1 MKVLF
6 NKLKKTNKIFLVI
19 FLLTFVLYL
28 INYFIAAYNLLNLAG
43 IETIIRIIVIV
54 LFGIWLFVYL
64 LWNLINLLL
73 KKYVALIITTVI
85 TILFTGIFC
94 IGNYYINMLYS
105 GMDNL
110 SESEYVTYTSNLVTL
125 KETKINSK
133 SILGM
138 INSSDDLEGNKL
150 AKELI
155 KDKKLSDNKVEYY
168 SSYYEMI
175 YDLLNKKIDGI
186 FLNSN
191 YMTIFGNESGFEE
204 LKNTI
209 IYHSYSKKL
218 KNQDTTIVSSNKKL
232 TEPFSVLLM
241 GVDSEKQGLNAN
253 ASFNGDTLMLITFN
267 PKTLNATMFSIP
279 RDTFVPI
286 ACNNN
291 RYAKINSSAVYGTS
305 CVIDTVEQLTDITID
320 YYVKINFK
328 GVVDLVNAL
337 GGIDVEVEAP
347 DYSVYL
353 NKYNGQI
360 CEQDS
365 LRNFDNLICMD
376 SGYQHLDGEQAL
388 AYARCRHAYIQ
399 SDIARNRHQQQ
410 VIEALTKKVASP
422 SNIDKIEELLN
433 AVTNNLATN
442 MSRNQMLSF
451 YEVLKDMIIKSLS
464 NDGFIT
470 IEKTYLEYYDLNVK
484 LSANGIYTSA
494 IGHYPDSL
502 NAISN
507 LMKVNLGLQEKE
519 LIKTF
524 SFDANEEYVN
534 KITGQGIRTGETLKV
549 MPNFVGL
556 SVSEAE
562 AWANKN
568 NITLEKEF
576 VDNTSSYYNP
586 NITPGFVAN
595 QSYAG
600 GLLLQN
606 LESLTIYIN
615 NSQPIEEDT
624 NSTQNNEE
632 QIEDLPEVLLPN
644 EN

>member
-1 MKVLF
+1 MKV
-6 NKLKKTNKIFLVI
+6 I
-19 FLLTFVLYL
+19 
-28 INYFIAAYNLLNLAG
+28 YNGIDNLA
-43 IETIIRIIVIV
+43 
-54 LFGIWLFVYL
+54 
-64 LWNLINLLL
+64 
-73 KKYVALIITTVI
+73 
-85 TILFTGIFC
+85 
-94 IGNYYINMLYS
+94 
-105 GMDNL
+105 
-110 SESEYVTYTSNLVTL
+110 ESEYVTYTANLVTL
-125 KETKINSK
+125 KDTEINSK

-138 INSSDDLEGNKL
+138 INSSDDLEGNEL

-155 KDKKLSDNKVEYY
+155 KDKKLTDNKLEYY

-175 YDLLNKKIDGI
+175 YDLLNNRVDGI

-191 YMTIFGNESGFEE
+191 YMTIFGNETGFEE
-204 LKNTI
+204 LKNTVT
-209 IYHSYSKKL
+209 YYSYSKKL

-241 GVDSEKQGLNAN
+241 GVDSEKEGLNAN

-291 RYAKINSSAVYGTS
+291 QYAKINSSAVYGTS

-347 DYSVYL
+347 DYSVYI

-365 LRNFDNLICMD
+365 LRNFDNLICID
-376 SGYQHLDGEQAL
+376 SGFQHLDGEQAL

-399 SDIARNRHQQQ
+399 SDIARNKHQQQ

-422 SNIDKIEELLN
+422 SNINKIEELLN

-451 YEVLKDMIIKSLS
+451 YEVLKDMVVKSLS
-464 NDGFIT
+464 NDDFIT

-502 NAISN
+502 KAISD
-507 LMKVNLGLQEKE
+507 LMKVNLELQDKE

-524 SFDANEEYVN
+524 SFDANEEYTS

-556 SVSEAE
+556 SVNEAE

-568 NITLEKEF
+568 NVTLEKEF
-576 VDNTSSYYNP
+576 VDSTNNYYNP
-586 NITPGFVAN
+586 NITPGLVAN

-600 GLLLQN
+600 GLLLKKI
-606 LESLTIYIN
+606 ETLTIYIN
-615 NSQPIEEDT
+615 NSAPIQEDT
-624 NSTQNNEE
+624 SDNNMENNEE
-632 QIEDLPEVLLPN
+632 EIAELPDILLPN